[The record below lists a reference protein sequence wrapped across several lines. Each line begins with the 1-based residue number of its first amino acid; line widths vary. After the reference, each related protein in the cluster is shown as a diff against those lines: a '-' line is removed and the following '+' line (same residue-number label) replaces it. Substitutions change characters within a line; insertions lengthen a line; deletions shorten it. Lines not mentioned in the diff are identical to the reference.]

1 MARCSNSGRACK
13 QGQVNEFLIKYR
25 TCRAWLLLLVWVVGC
40 AAPKNETTP
49 PVTPA
54 LPSPEQAL
62 PAAGAV
68 GGWTQAEAPRT
79 YDRDTLYDFMNGAAD
94 LYFTYGFVS
103 LAVGDYQGPDGG
115 SLRVEIYRTATDA
128 DAYGLFAYNAFG
140 EPLDLGVQGRWKSK
154 SGLSFWQGRTNVQI
168 TARDAVDDA
177 ALQAFGQAVSAL
189 LPAGGTPPEIVAELP
204 LADLEPGSVR
214 FFREQMALDNYL
226 WLGPENVLGLG
237 PDVEGAVATY
247 ELATGRA
254 TLLLV
259 TFPDAARARAA
270 RQGLADAGVE
280 DLVVASV
287 ADRALGAVFGQVGAE
302 HGAALLERALA
313 AMG

>member
-1 MARCSNSGRACK
+1 M
-13 QGQVNEFLIKYR
+13 IKCGLCG
-25 TCRAWLLLLVWVVGC
+25 TWLLVLVWVVGC
-40 AAPKNETTP
+40 AAPKDEATP
-49 PVTPA
+49 PVAPA
-54 LPSPEQAL
+54 LRAPEQAL
-62 PAAGAV
+62 PSADAV
-68 GGWTQAEAPRT
+68 QGWTQAEAPRT

-94 LYFTYGFVS
+94 LYFTYGFES
-103 LAVGDYQGPDGG
+103 LAVGDYQGPGGG
-115 SLRVEIYRTATDA
+115 SLRVEIHRTATDA
-128 DAYGLFAYNAFG
+128 DAYGLFAYNAYG

-154 SGLSFWQGRTNVQI
+154 SGLSFWQGRTYVQI
-168 TARDAVDDA
+168 AARHAVDDA
-177 ALQAFGQAVSAL
+177 ALEAFGQAVSAL
-189 LPAGGTPPEIVAELP
+189 LPTGGTPPEIVAALP
-204 LADLEPGSVR
+204 GADLEPSSVR

-270 RQGLADAGVE
+270 RQGLADVGVE

-287 ADRALGAVFGQVGAE
+287 ADRALGAVFGQVEAE
-302 HGAALLERALA
+302 HAAALLDRALA
-313 AMG
+313 ATG

>member
-1 MARCSNSGRACK
+1 M
-13 QGQVNEFLIKYR
+13 IKCR
-25 TCRAWLLLLVWVVGC
+25 TFGSWLLLLVWMVGC
-40 AAPKNETTP
+40 AAPKNETTT
-49 PVTPA
+49 VAPA

-62 PAAGAV
+62 PATGAV

-103 LAVGDYQGPDGG
+103 LAVGGYQGPDGG

-128 DAYGLFAYNAFG
+128 DAYGLFAYNAYG

-154 SGLSFWQGRTNVQI
+154 SGLSFWQGRTYVQI
-168 TARDAVDDA
+168 AARHAVDDA
-177 ALQAFGQAVSAL
+177 ALEAFGQAVSAL
-189 LPAGGTPPEIVAELP
+189 LPTGGTPPEIVAALP
-204 LADLEPGSVR
+204 GADLEPSSVR

-270 RQGLADAGVE
+270 RQGLADVGVE

-287 ADRALGAVFGQVGAE
+287 ADRALGAVFGQVEAE
-302 HGAALLERALA
+302 HAAALLDRALA
-313 AMG
+313 ATG

>member
-1 MARCSNSGRACK
+1 
-13 QGQVNEFLIKYR
+13 VDEVLIKCR
-25 TCRAWLLLLVWVVGC
+25 TFGSWLLLLLWVVGC
-40 AAPKNETTP
+40 TAPKVEATTP
-49 PVTPA
+49 VAPA

-68 GGWTQAEAPRT
+68 EDWAQAEAPRT

-94 LYFTYGFVS
+94 LYFTYGFES

-128 DAYGLFAYNAFG
+128 DAYGLFAYNAYG
-140 EPLDLGVQGRWKSK
+140 EPLDLGVQGRWMSK
-154 SGLSFWQGRTNVQI
+154 SGLSFWQGRTYVQI
-168 TARDAVDDA
+168 NARDAVDDA

-189 LPAGGTPPEIVAELP
+189 LPTGGTPPEIVAALP
-204 LADLEPGSVR
+204 EAALEPSSIR

-226 WLGPENVLGLG
+226 WLGPEDILGLG

-259 TFPDAARARAA
+259 TFPDAARAREA
-270 RQGLADAGVE
+270 REGLAGAGVE

-287 ADRALGAVFGQVGAE
+287 ADRMLGAVFGQVEAE
-302 HGAALLERALA
+302 PAAALLDRALA